1 MITEYK
7 ACTKAHIIK
16 FLAGFGWTDNPH
28 LGDQSETW
36 MLSPDEQLEVI
47 AYADGRWSLS
57 ERDAA
62 NPDEWNFKA
71 GSPIHPFEAY
81 MLDHGIDTGR
91 GKPKILDAVEGM

>member
-57 ERDAA
+57 ERAA